1 MSNQPTVTVCICSY
15 NHARYLP
22 QTIDSVLTQTYQD
35 FELIIV
41 DDGSK
46 DNSHEVLSAYQER
59 YPDKIRY
66 VWHADHANRGIS
78 VSCNLAVS
86 LARGRLFTWL
96 GSDDYW
102 FPEKLAKQVS
112 FFEQYPE
119 VGMLHTSALTL
130 DANGTLFPVSNVHDA
145 IDPQP
150 LAAMVISN
158 PVVASTAMMPT
169 RLFAELGAFD
179 ENLVFS
185 DWELWIRIAARY
197 PIGFLAEP
205 SCAYRVHGQNVSIAS
220 KADIILKHNVAV
232 IETVAANIPAIDQSL
247 KNRSL
252 ANMYLRA
259 GLDGIAGGDIETG
272 RTRLKQAA
280 EFLGTPLPAPTDEAL
295 IEAVVAHTLYLL
307 APAGWTEARCEAFLR
322 TVFQNSA
329 PALTAAAL
337 ARYHVMLAFIQHAQ
351 GQRAEVRRHVGRAL
365 RLKPS
370 VARNRGLVSIG
381 VQAVIGPQA
390 TTWLKG
396 LKS

>member
-1 MSNQPTVTVCICSY
+1 MSDKPTVTVCICSY

-46 DNSHEVLSAYQER
+46 DNSHEVLSDYKQR
-59 YPDKIRY
+59 YPDKLRY

-78 VSCNLAVS
+78 ASCNLAVS
-86 LARGRLFTWL
+86 LARGAFFAWL

-112 FFEQYPE
+112 FFEQHPE

-145 IDPQP
+145 LDPQP

-158 PVVASTAMMPT
+158 PVVASTAMWPT
-169 RLFAELGAFD
+169 RLFTERGAFD
-179 ENLVFS
+179 EQLVFS

-205 SCAYRVHGQNVSIAS
+205 LCAYRVHGQNVSISS

-232 IETVAANIPAIDQSL
+232 IDTVAANIPAIDPAL

-259 GLDGIAGGDIETG
+259 GLDAMAGNDLELG
-272 RTRLKQAA
+272 RARLKQAA
-280 EFLGTPLPAPTDEAL
+280 EFLGMPRPAPTDAAL
-295 IEAVVAHTLYLL
+295 IEAVVSHTLYLL

-322 TVFQNSA
+322 TVFENIA
-329 PALTAAAL
+329 PALTAAAV
-337 ARYHVMLAFIQHAQ
+337 AQYHVTQAFIQHAQ
-351 GQRAEVRRHVGRAL
+351 GQRAAVRRHVGRAL
-365 RLKPS
+365 RLQPG

-390 TTWLKG
+390 AAWLKG
-396 LKS
+396 LKA

>member
-1 MSNQPTVTVCICSY
+1 MSDQPTVSICICSY

-46 DNSHEVLSAYQER
+46 DNSHKVLSDYQQR

-66 VWHADHANRGIS
+66 VWHENHANRGIS

-86 LARGRLFTWL
+86 LAQGRLFAWL

-102 FPEKLAKQVS
+102 FPEKLATQVR
-112 FFEQYPE
+112 FFDEHPE

-145 IDPQP
+145 IDTQP

-185 DWELWIRIAARY
+185 DWELWIRIAAQY

-205 SCAYRVHGQNVSIAS
+205 SCAYRVHGQNVSISS

-232 IETVAANIPAIDQSL
+232 IDTVAANIPAIDPTL
-247 KNRSL
+247 KQRSL

-259 GLDGIAGGDIETG
+259 GLDGIAGGDIEAG

-280 EFLGTPLPAPTDEAL
+280 EFLGTPLPAPSDEAL
-295 IEAVVAHTLYLL
+295 LEAVVSHTLYLL
-307 APAGWTEARCEAFLR
+307 APAGWTEARCEEFLR
-322 TVFQNSA
+322 AVFQAIA
-329 PALTAAAL
+329 PQLTASAL
-337 ARYHVMLAFIQHAQ
+337 AKYHVTQAFIHHAQ
-351 GQRAEVRRHVGRAL
+351 GQRDQVRRHVGRAL
-365 RLKPS
+365 RLQPS
-370 VARNRGLVSIG
+370 VTRNRGVLSIG
-381 VQAVIGPQA
+381 VQAVIGPRA
-390 TTWLKG
+390 VTWLKG